1 MRRLHL
7 LRGGELCRLDDAHA
21 HPMDLQASGG
31 HVAREILWRISHK
44 EPADL
49 VRVTVKDCLD
59 LRVGWVRVWD
69 AARRRW
75 HAPSD
80 DKVHVRRAGQQ
91 EEGDAPASVEEGQ
104 ADAQLLGDPQAE
116 AVPAVRLV
124 ELRAGSSSRD
134 AVGRGRGGQKGQVG
148 AVVRRVRG
156 KSDKRGDGKQTRR
169 LDAPA
174 RRAGHSRGRKRR
186 GRRLWPRL

>member
-116 AVPAVRLV
+116 AVPAVRLI

-134 AVGRGRGGQKGQVG
+134 AVGRGRGGQKGQVAEQGQVG
-148 AVVRRVRG
+148 AVVRRVRARATNEATA
-156 KSDKRGDGKQTRR
+156 S
-169 LDAPA
+169 
-174 RRAGHSRGRKRR
+174 RRAG
-186 GRRLWPRL
+186 